1 MSRPTTLTAHTLPVS
16 WSPVS
21 FLAGHCVSLQFTS
34 RTLWVCV
41 CRNGCQLGQM
51 WFRRRRPS
59 TRTLQEPWRPCPS
72 WACPSCWSAW
82 AARALKRS
90 VLSSPLLIAHAT
102 WAGAECTQLPELQFG
117 LPLATAACYC
127 CMLLLHAAAACYC
140 CLLLLLATAAC
151 CCCLLLL
158 RATTACYC
166 CLLLLLATAACYCCM
181 LLLLA
186 TAACYCCLL
195 LLLATAACYCCLLL
209 LLATAA
215 CYCCCYLLLLLA
227 TAACYCCCLLL
238 RLSFLAMV
246 CLHGQASLELIGCVC
261 LGRPPRNSH
270 IHAVSPSPTGLSWC

>member
-21 FLAGHCVSLQFTS
+21 LPAGHCVSLQFTI

-51 WFRRRRPS
+51 WFRQRRPS

-127 CMLLLHAAAACYC
+127 CLLLLLATAASYC

-158 RATTACYC
+158 
-166 CLLLLLATAACYCCM
+166 LLAPEAVLPCN
-181 LLLLA
+181 
-186 TAACYCCLL
+186 
-195 LLLATAACYCCLLL
+195 
-209 LLATAA
+209 
-215 CYCCCYLLLLLA
+215 
-227 TAACYCCCLLL
+227 
-238 RLSFLAMV
+238 
-246 CLHGQASLELIGCVC
+246 GCVC
-261 LGRPPRNSH
+261 MGRPLWNSLG
-270 IHAVSPSPTGLSWC
+270 VSAWAGLPETHTSMLSLPSQQGCLGVRVLLSLLLMALPLLLM